1 MTTIQRSFLALSVTL
16 LTIVL
21 AGLFRRRLYRFCY
34 TFPVYLLAV
43 WAGDLLQM
51 VATDVFYVFWFYQAK
66 ETLYVVLKLAVALEI
81 TALAYQAFPAAHAA
95 ARRAILGVLVALLL
109 LLTIGVP
116 YGPDFP
122 TLVLEL
128 TKRLTFGAILV
139 FCATWTLV
147 LWYHLPLHRLHRAII
162 RGLVPYMLVFAAVNE
177 LTLRFGWDIRAVVN
191 VADALAWNLMLS
203 YWAWEVWRT
212 APAEPAFLRTLQ
224 TWRGRA

>member
-1 MTTIQRSFLALSVTL
+1 VSTLQRALLGLSVTL

-34 TFPVYLLAV
+34 TFPAYLLAV
-43 WAGDLLQM
+43 WLGDVLQL
-51 VATDVFYVFWFYQAK
+51 VAPEIFYVWWFYATK
-66 ETLYVVLKLAVALEI
+66 EPLYAVLKLVVALEI

-95 ARRAILGVLVALLL
+95 ARRAILAVLVALLP

-122 TLVLEL
+122 TLVREFQ
-128 TKRLTFGAILV
+128 KRLTFGTILV
-139 FCATWTLV
+139 FCATWALV

-162 RGLVPYMLVFAAVNE
+162 RGLVPYMLVFAAANE
-177 LTLRFGWDIRAVVN
+177 LTLTFGWNIRDAVN
-191 VADALAWNLMLS
+191 TADALAWNLMLA

-212 APAEPAFLRTLQ
+212 PPAEPPFLQKLQ
-224 TWRGRA
+224 RWRGRT

>member
-1 MTTIQRSFLALSVTL
+1 MTTIQRVFLVVSVAL

-21 AGLFRRRLYRFCY
+21 TGLFRRRLYRFCY

-43 WAGDLLQM
+43 WTGDLLQL
-51 VATDVFYVFWFYQAK
+51 VAPDIFYVVWFYQAK

-95 ARRAILGVLVALLL
+95 ARRAILAVLVALLL

-116 YGPDFP
+116 YAPDFP
-122 TLVLEL
+122 TLVVDL

-147 LWYHLPLHRLHRAII
+147 LWYHLPLHRMHRAII
-162 RGLVPYMLVFAAVNE
+162 RGLVPYMFVFAAVNE
-177 LTLRFGWDIRAVVN
+177 LIRTFGWDIRDAVN
-191 VADALAWNLMLS
+191 MADAVAWSLLVA

-212 APAEPAFLRTLQ
+212 APAEPPFLRTLQ